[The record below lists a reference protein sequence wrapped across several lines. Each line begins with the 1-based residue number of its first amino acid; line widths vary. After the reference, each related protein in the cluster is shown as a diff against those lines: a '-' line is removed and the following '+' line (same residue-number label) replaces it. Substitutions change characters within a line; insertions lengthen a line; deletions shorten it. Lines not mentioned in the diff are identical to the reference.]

1 MLRFTSLGSGSSG
14 NALVV
19 ECDGTRVMMDCG
31 FTTRGDEA
39 APRARRARP
48 ARPCRILVTH
58 EHDDHMG
65 GVARFAQ
72 RYAIPVYLTRG
83 TAQWL
88 PPDFPAVLV
97 RIIDSHVPVAIDA
110 MSVEPFPVP
119 HDAREPVQYAFS
131 DGDARL
137 GVVTDL
143 GCITQHVVEKL
154 SGCTALVIECNHDLD
169 MLMEGP
175 YPVSLKQRVAGRF
188 GHLDNLG
195 ARRLVEAL
203 DRGRMRHLIAAHLS
217 KQNNR
222 PQLAPERSRAAP
234 TCERD
239 WIGVAHAGRR
249 LRLARRMKKKPA
261 RRPAFPVRLAGNAT
275 FLGRRCP
282 WRPSDR
288 CGAPARGGGGRG
300 GAGAAVA
307 GRGAVS
313 AGFAAS
319 AAGAGA
325 GAGFGA
331 STFGR
336 GRRGLRGFLLAGG
349 EAHGDECGGNRYV
362 DFICWFSLGTV
373 YLGGMA
379 ARRLLQCSDF
389 RLASARL

>member
-1 MLRFTSLGSGSSG
+1 MLRFTSLGSGSAG

-31 FTTRGDEA
+31 FSVADTKMRLERSGLTPSQVTG
-39 APRARRARP
+39 
-48 ARPCRILVTH
+48 IVVTH

-65 GVARFAQ
+65 GVARFAK

-97 RIIDSHVPVAIDA
+97 RIIESHDAVVIDA
-110 MSVEPFPVP
+110 ISVEPFPVP

-175 YPVSLKQRVAGRF
+175 YPVSLKQRVSGRF

-195 ARRLVEAL
+195 ARRLVEAV

-222 PQLAPERSRAAP
+222 PHLATEALACGAN
-234 TCERD
+234 CERD
-239 WIGVAHAGRR
+239 WIGVA
-249 LRLARRMKKKPA
+249 
-261 RRPAFPVRLAGNAT
+261 T
-275 FLGRRCP
+275 QE
-282 WRPSDR
+282 D
-288 CGAPARGGGGRG
+288 
-300 GAGAAVA
+300 
-307 GRGAVS
+307 
-313 AGFAAS
+313 GFAWRD
-319 AAGAGA
+319 G
-325 GAGFGA
+325 
-331 STFGR
+331 
-336 GRRGLRGFLLAGG
+336 
-349 EAHGDECGGNRYV
+349 
-362 DFICWFSLGTV
+362 
-373 YLGGMA
+373 
-379 ARRLLQCSDF
+379 
-389 RLASARL
+389 